1 MWLSVGMCRQRNM
14 PNPENCALAELETAA
29 KASSVQR
36 SYVRLMAIKALIMG
50 LPHKQ
55 VAALFGVNEDSVSR
69 WVRRFN
75 QRGIDGLTE
84 GPRSGRPPKISG
96 EQAYEYS
103 KLVLHPEL
111 VNETHWTGRKFHGY
125 LTRHCQMEAGYST
138 LMRWLHDEDFRL
150 KVPRPWPDGQDEEKR
165 KAFIELIR
173 KFLGDQCVDLWFL
186 DECGVEGDPRPK
198 RRFAKKGD
206 KIRQAY
212 GGAHLRMNVT
222 GMVLPRK
229 GEFYAL
235 EFSHSD
241 TEIFQ
246 IFLNHANRD
255 IKFERPRNLL
265 ILDNASW
272 HKSKSL
278 DWGEFEPIFLP
289 PYSPDLN
296 PIERLW
302 LVMKDEWFSGFYAK
316 TKDQL
321 IERLTDALRWLMTRQ
336 DENTKTCDVP
346 TEL

>member
-1 MWLSVGMCRQRNM
+1 
-14 PNPENCALAELETAA
+14 
-29 KASSVQR
+29 
-36 SYVRLMAIKALIMG
+36 
-50 LPHKQ
+50 
-55 VAALFGVNEDSVSR
+55 
-69 WVRRFN
+69 
-75 QRGIDGLTE
+75 
-84 GPRSGRPPKISG
+84 
-96 EQAYEYS
+96 
-103 KLVLHPEL
+103 
-111 VNETHWTGRKFHGY
+111 
-125 LTRHCQMEAGYST
+125 
-138 LMRWLHDEDFRL
+138 MRWLHDEDFRL

-165 KAFIELIR
+165 KAFIELIK
-173 KFLGDQCVDLWFL
+173 KFLGDQGVDLWFL
-186 DECGVEGDPRPK
+186 DECGVEGDPRPR

-235 EFSHSD
+235 EFSHSN

-246 IFLNHANRD
+246 IFLDHANRD
-255 IKFERPRNLL
+255 ILFERPRNLL

-278 DWGEFEPIFLP
+278 DWGRFEPIFLP

-321 IERLTDALRWLMTRQ
+321 INRLTDALRWLINRQ
-336 DENTKTCDVP
+336 DENIKTCAIP

>member
-1 MWLSVGMCRQRNM
+1 MSRQRNM
-14 PNPENCALAELETAA
+14 PNQENCTLEELVTAA
-29 KASSVQR
+29 KAAPIQR
-36 SYVRLMAIKALIMG
+36 TNLRLMAIKALTMG
-50 LPHKQ
+50 IAHEQ

-75 QRGIDGLTE
+75 ERGIDGLTE
-84 GPRSGRPPKISG
+84 GPRSGRPPKIKG
-96 EQAYEYS
+96 ERTHEYRE
-103 KLVLHPEL
+103 LLLHPEH

-125 LTRHCQMEAGYST
+125 LTKHCELEAGYST
-138 LMRWLHDEDFRL
+138 LMRWLYDEGFRL

-173 KFLGDQCVDLWFL
+173 EWLQDQSIDLWFL
-186 DECGVEGDPRPK
+186 DECGVEGDPRPR
-198 RRFAKKGD
+198 RRFATKGD
-206 KIRQAY
+206 KILQPY
-212 GGAHLRMNVT
+212 SGAHLRMNVT
-222 GMVLPRK
+222 GVLLPRT

-235 EFSHSD
+235 EFSHTD

-246 IFLNHANRD
+246 IFLDHANRD
-255 IKFERPRNLL
+255 ISFKRPRNLL

-278 DWGEFEPIFLP
+278 DWGKFEPVFLP

-302 LVMKDEWFSGFYAK
+302 LIMKAEWFSGFYAK

-321 IERLTDALRWLMTRQ
+321 IDRLTQALRWLIDRKN
-336 DENTKTCDVP
+336 ENTKTCTIP

>member
-1 MWLSVGMCRQRNM
+1 MCRERNM
-14 PNPENCALAELETAA
+14 PNLENCSLVELVTAA
-29 KASSVQR
+29 KASPVQR
-36 SYVRLMAIKALIMG
+36 SYIRLMAIKALAMG
-50 LPHKQ
+50 LTHEQ
-55 VAALFGVNEDSVSR
+55 VATLFEVNEDSVSR

-75 QRGIDGLTE
+75 ERGIDGLTE
-84 GPRSGRPPKISG
+84 GYRSGRPPKISG
-96 EQAYEYS
+96 ERSDEYS
-103 KLVLHPEL
+103 KLVLHPEQ

-125 LTRHCQMEAGYST
+125 LTRHCQLEAGYST
-138 LMRWLHDEDFRL
+138 LMRWLHDKDFRL

-165 KAFIELIR
+165 KAFIELIK
-173 KFLGDQCVDLWFL
+173 KFLGDQDVDLWFL
-186 DECGVEGDPRPK
+186 DECGVEGDPRPRK
-198 RRFAKKGD
+198 RFAMKGD
-206 KIRQAY
+206 KILQAY
-212 GGAHLRMNVT
+212 AGAHLRMNVT

-246 IFLNHANRD
+246 IFLDHANRD
-255 IKFERPRNLL
+255 IQLERPRNLL

-278 DWGEFEPIFLP
+278 DWGNFEPIFLP

-302 LVMKDEWFSGFYAK
+302 LVMKGEWFSGFYAK

-321 IERLTDALRWLMTRQ
+321 IDRLTEALRWLINRH
-336 DENTKTCDVP
+336 DENVKTCAIP

>member
-1 MWLSVGMCRQRNM
+1 M
-14 PNPENCALAELETAA
+14 PNRENCTLADLEIAA
-29 KASSVQR
+29 KAAPIQR
-36 SYVRLMAIKALIMG
+36 TNLRLLAIKALAMG
-50 LPHKQ
+50 IPHEQ
-55 VAALFGVNEDSVSR
+55 VAILFGVNEDSVTR

-84 GPRSGRPPKISG
+84 GPRSGRPRKIKR
-96 EQAYEYS
+96 ERTDEYRE
-103 KLVLHPEL
+103 LVLHPER
-111 VNETHWTGRKFHGY
+111 VNETQWTGRKFHGY
-125 LTRHCQMEAGYST
+125 LTSACQQQVGYST
-138 LMRWLHDEDFRL
+138 LMRWLHDEGFRL

-173 KFLGDQCVDLWFL
+173 EWLKDQGIDLWFL
-186 DECGVEGDPRPK
+186 DESGIEGDPRPK
-198 RRFAKKGD
+198 RRFAMKGD
-206 KIRQAY
+206 KIRQSY
-212 GGAHLRMNVT
+212 SGAHIRMNVT
-222 GMVLPRK
+222 GVVKPRT

-246 IFLNHANRD
+246 IFLDHANRD
-255 IKFERPRNLL
+255 ISFERPCNFL

-278 DWGEFEPIFLP
+278 DWGKFEPVFLL

-302 LVMKDEWFSGFYAK
+302 LIMKTQWFTGFYAK

-321 IERLTDALRWLMTRQ
+321 IDRLTKALNWLIARK
-336 DENTKTCDVP
+336 DENAKTCAIP